1 MWKNSL
7 LSFLGLLQ
15 AVSCVVLIYF
25 LYMTLLVKDFDFG
38 YCVVTVAAYLLYG
51 FFKDI
56 RNRIKED
63 IEIQREKEKESSV
76 K

>member
-1 MWKNSL
+1 MLKSSL

-15 AVSCVVLIYF
+15 GVSCVVFIYF

-38 YCVVTVAAYLLYG
+38 YCVITVAAYLLYG
-51 FFKDI
+51 FFKDL
-56 RNRIKED
+56 RNRMKEE